1 MAHTAKEDKRHLN
14 RVALIQSMHDEIDD
28 KIKSLSEEVKEN
40 PGLRPVL
47 NRYIDH
53 VKIRETEAREL
64 QRYFHVLLQSL
75 YQIKTA
81 PSTVG
86 TSALPN
92 PNHRSG
98 SANMSTSGKG
108 SHAMK
113 QLYLDEKAILFELHK
128 WTNVLEGKK

>member
-1 MAHTAKEDKRHLN
+1 
-14 RVALIQSMHDEIDD
+14 MHDEIDD

-53 VKIRETEAREL
+53 VKTRENEAREL

-81 PSTVG
+81 SPTAGASVR
-86 TSALPN
+86 P
-92 PNHRSG
+92 G
-98 SANMSTSGKG
+98 SASTSGKG
-108 SHAMK
+108 SHTMK

-128 WTNVLEGKK
+128 WTDVLEGKK

>member
-1 MAHTAKEDKRHLN
+1 MIIYKSMAHIAKEDKQHLN
-14 RVALIQSMHDEIDD
+14 RVALIQSLHDEIDD

-53 VKIRETEAREL
+53 VKTRENEAREL
-64 QRYFHVLLQSL
+64 QRYFHMLLQSL

-86 TSALPN
+86 ASVHP
-92 PNHRSG
+92 G
-98 SANMSTSGKG
+98 SASTSGKG

-128 WTNVLEGKK
+128 WTDVLEGKK

>member
-1 MAHTAKEDKRHLN
+1 MSQIAKDDKRHLN
-14 RVALIQSMHDEIDD
+14 RVALIQSLHDEIDD

-40 PGLRPVL
+40 PGLRPIL

-53 VKIRETEAREL
+53 VKTRENEAREL

-86 TSALPN
+86 ASARPE
-92 PNHRSG
+92 
-98 SANMSTSGKG
+98 SASASGKG
-108 SHAMK
+108 SRAMK

-128 WTNVLEGKK
+128 WTDVLEGKK

>member
-1 MAHTAKEDKRHLN
+1 MAHIAKEDKAQLN
-14 RVALIQSMHDEIDD
+14 RVALIQSLHDEINH

-53 VKIRETEAREL
+53 VETRENEAREL
-64 QRYFHVLLQSL
+64 QRYFHMLLQSL
-75 YQIKTA
+75 YKIKTPT
-81 PSTVG
+81 PSTG
-86 TSALPN
+86 ATASG
-92 PNHRSG
+92 HRSRTNG
-98 SANMSTSGKG
+98 TG
-108 SHAMK
+108 SHAIK

>member
-1 MAHTAKEDKRHLN
+1 MAHIAKEDKQHLN

-28 KIKSLSEEVKEN
+28 KIKSLSEEVNEN

-81 PSTVG
+81 PSRTG
-86 TSALPN
+86 INSG
-92 PNHRSG
+92 HRSG
-98 SANMSTSGKG
+98 SASTSTSGKG
-108 SHAMK
+108 SPAMK

>member
-1 MAHTAKEDKRHLN
+1 MAHIAKEDKQHLT

-53 VKIRETEAREL
+53 VKTRENEAREL

-81 PSTVG
+81 PSTTAG
-86 TSALPN
+86 TSAPSN

-98 SANMSTSGKG
+98 STSASGKG

-128 WTNVLEGKK
+128 WTDVLEGKK

>member
-1 MAHTAKEDKRHLN
+1 MSQIAKEDKQHLN
-14 RVALIQSMHDEIDD
+14 RVALIQSLHDEIDD

-47 NRYIDH
+47 NRYIEH
-53 VKIRETEAREL
+53 VKTRENEAREL
-64 QRYFHVLLQSL
+64 QRYFHMLLQSL

-81 PSTVG
+81 SPTAGASVR
-86 TSALPN
+86 P
-92 PNHRSG
+92 G
-98 SANMSTSGKG
+98 SASTSGKG

-128 WTNVLEGKK
+128 WTDVLEGKK